1 MRHLLEGEPH
11 RVLAQHASV
20 AHPLRR
26 WDGHPHLPFDAFGE
40 PFDAFGER
48 PDGLLE
54 DGGPVVP
61 LRQAMQVGD
70 GGLRWRDGVLCPGHL
85 VRRRGLGMREVPAH
99 LVLADVRR
107 RQSQLGH
114 RWPDLLLHQP
124 VCSFPRLVDVDGVD
138 PVAGHRGPVEEHA
151 GRAVPV
157 EIHLRY
163 VLVHDFEQCDHVPVR
178 VFEL

>member
-61 LRQAMQVGD
+61 LRLRCRSVMAVCGGAMACCAQDTWCGA
-70 GGLRWRDGVLCPGHL
+70 GG
-85 VRRRGLGMREVPAH
+85 
-99 LVLADVRR
+99 
-107 RQSQLGH
+107 
-114 RWPDLLLHQP
+114 
-124 VCSFPRLVDVDGVD
+124 
-138 PVAGHRGPVEEHA
+138 
-151 GRAVPV
+151 
-157 EIHLRY
+157 
-163 VLVHDFEQCDHVPVR
+163 
-178 VFEL
+178 